1 MANTNYLK
9 NEVEKYVRLWLQ
21 EQIPEHTFSKQY
33 IALTTG
39 GQHEFD
45 AVSEDGNIIAG
56 IKSSSHKTSGG
67 NLPSGKFAA
76 LYQEL
81 YFLSLVNGSNK
92 LLILTNQEL
101 FNDFVKRSEAK
112 VAEGIQI
119 LYCKLPPEILFE
131 VNNVKQNAS
140 EEQRQNRL

>member
-1 MANTNYLK
+1 MADTNYLK
-9 NEVEKYVRLWLQ
+9 NEVENWVRNWLQ
-21 EQIPEHTFSKQY
+21 GQFPGHIFSKQY
-33 IALTTG
+33 ITLTSG
-39 GQHEFD
+39 GRHEFD

-67 NLPSGKFAA
+67 NLPSGKFAV

-81 YFLSLVNGSNK
+81 YFLSLVNAPTK

-101 FNDFVKRSEAK
+101 FIDFVKRSEAK

-119 LYCKLPPEILFE
+119 RYCQLPADIIKQ
-131 VNNVKQNAS
+131 VNLVKKKAS
-140 EEQRQNRL
+140 QEQGSKST